1 MLMYSL
7 VQAKHVCQE
16 ITCSQVGTAR
26 WTALAGSPHG
36 DVTLHL
42 SINCMLPISISFNFK
57 KIFISFT
64 EMEEQANHIKRVHA
78 SAANQEH
85 ASMDDPHLSLELH

>member
-36 DVTLHL
+36 DVTLH
-42 SINCMLPISISFNFK
+42 SINCMVAISISFLTSK
-57 KIFISFT
+57 KSSLALQKWRSKQTT
-64 EMEEQANHIKRVHA
+64 E
-78 SAANQEH
+78 SAYMPALLTR
-85 ASMDDPHLSLELH
+85 SMHG

>member
-1 MLMYSL
+1 MKPCNLGAQVRIGVALMLMYSL

-36 DVTLHL
+36 DVTLH
-42 SINCMLPISISFNFK
+42 SINCMVAISISFLTSK
-57 KIFISFT
+57 KSSL
-64 EMEEQANHIKRVHA
+64 ALRNGGA
-78 SAANQEH
+78 SKPQKARTCQRY
-85 ASMDDPHLSLELH
+85 